1 MERKRTYKSKSGA
14 EYELVQTKAP
24 TKAKKTKTA
33 KASRPTKSKKQTTGE
48 KLAGLSKAQYEKY
61 TDAYERGFD
70 MAESLLI
77 ALKPATRKK
86 PAAKKSTAQKTK
98 ARKASVKRARKSTAK
113 RKKTPATKKKA
124 KQQLS
129 MF

>member
-24 TKAKKTKTA
+24 TKVKKRTA
-33 KASRPTKSKKQTTGE
+33 KVSRPTKSKKQTTGE

-86 PAAKKSTAQKTK
+86 PAVKKSTAQKTK
-98 ARKASVKRARKSTAK
+98 ARKSSVKRARKSTAK
-113 RKKTPATKKKA
+113 RKKAPATKKKA